1 MNRIKLIA
9 VGKIKEEFYRKTIEE
24 FLSGIRKKATI
35 DIIELPDESIPKNPS
50 QVVIDGIKAKEGSK
64 ILEYIDNSD
73 YVIVLCIEGNLTD
86 SGKLRT
92 VMEKAACTVNGSIV
106 FVIGGSLG
114 LDEKV
119 IKRGNYKLS
128 FSRMTFPHQMMR
140 VMLMEQIKNITYG
153 K

>member
-24 FLSGIRKKATI
+24 FLSDIRKKTTI

-73 YVIVLCIEGNLTD
+73 YVIVLCIEGKLTD
-86 SGKLRT
+86 SEKLRA
-92 VMEKAACTVNGSIV
+92 VMEKAACTTNGSIV

-119 IKRGNYKLS
+119 TKRGNYKLS